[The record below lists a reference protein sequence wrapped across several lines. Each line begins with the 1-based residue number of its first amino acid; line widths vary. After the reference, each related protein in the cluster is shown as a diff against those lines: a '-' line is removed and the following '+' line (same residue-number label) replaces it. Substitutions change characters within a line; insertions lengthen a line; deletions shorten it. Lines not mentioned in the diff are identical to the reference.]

1 MAEVIFCKCGHIHVV
16 SDEQI
21 DKAIANNKD
30 HLLICAACGA
40 TYAIGA
46 DYMGSEEGHYMHRH
60 KLIEGEIMSPDNIKE
75 RFSEVVYSKGY
86 AVPMMNGCLANYYF
100 DGSFFDA
107 SALTTI
113 EIKQRMLQDQISFE
127 KAFERINKDRGT
139 VNMKLFIRWTP
150 DSVLKQLC
158 SYYIKGFNWHGT
170 EYDKK

>member
-21 DKAIANNKD
+21 NKAIESNKD

-46 DYMGSEEGHYMHRH
+46 DYMGSEEGYYMHRY
-60 KLIEGEIMSPDNIKE
+60 KLNEGEIMSPDNIKE

-100 DGSFFDA
+100 DGRFSDA
-107 SALTTI
+107 TAIATS
-113 EIKQRMLQDQISFE
+113 EIKYRMFQDQISFE
-127 KAFERINKDRGT
+127 KAFERINKDRHT
-139 VNMKLFIRWTP
+139 VNMKLFIHWTP
-150 DSVLKQLC
+150 ESILNLLS
-158 SYYIKGFNWHGT
+158 SYYIKGFNWHDT
-170 EYDKK
+170 KYDKD